1 MALPRSER
9 REVLDRGSARFWT
22 DRGSGQS
29 RISHGAKFWTIE
41 PAVECSHVFER
52 TEQGTRF
59 WTVKNLPGQP
69 RISNGAQF
77 WTIEPAVEC
86 SHVFE
91 QTEQRKS
98 GDMNQPI
105 RRLVRE
111 VLDREVLDS
120 QESPSEQREVLD
132 EVLDTQPRFWTE
144 PRFWTV
150 KNLQRREV
158 LDQEPARLNE

>member
-41 PAVECSHVFER
+41 PAVECSHVFE
-52 TEQGTRF
+52 
-59 WTVKNLPGQP
+59 
-69 RISNGAQF
+69 
-77 WTIEPAVEC
+77 
-86 SHVFE
+86 

-111 VLDREVLDS
+111 VLDREVLDSQESRRDLSGARFWTEVLDS